1 MKCHTGK
8 MPILELT
15 VIDLHNENLIV
26 CIQFLMVHHICISGC
41 YPTSLTM
48 FMVYILLVG
57 QTWDG

>member
-8 MPILELT
+8 MAILEPT

-26 CIQFLMVHHICISGC
+26 CIQFMMVHHISISGY

-48 FMVYILLVG
+48 FMVCILLVG
-57 QTWDG
+57 QIWDG